1 MAPTPS
7 ILSSQL
13 RAALFDPP
21 TDHDEAQR
29 RHALAP
35 EDIALARQHR
45 RRHNRLGFALQ
56 LALAH
61 DLGRPLRV
69 DQALPD
75 AIVDIVAE
83 QLGVEPSAFD
93 HHARRDETRREH
105 ASEIVRHLEPRTI
118 RPAGRLSHR
127 DHGRRRGRGRD

>member
-7 ILSSQL
+7 ILSSRL

-29 RHALAP
+29 RYVLAP
-35 EDIALARQHR
+35 EDMDLARRHR
-45 RRHNRLGFALQ
+45 RRHNRLGFAVQ
-56 LALAH
+56 LALVH

-69 DQALPD
+69 DEALPD

-83 QLGVEPSAFD
+83 QLGVRV
-93 HHARRDETRREH
+93 HA
-105 ASEIVRHLEPRTI
+105 
-118 RPAGRLSHR
+118 
-127 DHGRRRGRGRD
+127 